1 MKNPGYYDWGKYTA
15 ENSFNKAG
23 YFNGLEGT
31 LNMPVPNLKENI
43 KIYHA
48 AGQSVE
54 VHTNGSAAAEAYV
67 AALEEAVAASPN
79 VTDTRH
85 TSIHGQ
91 TMERQHVERLSGH
104 YENLEA
110 TADMYADAEFDGAFM
125 QTCYSVHLLRSFRSC
140 SVSPASWQL
149 PFSL

>member
-54 VHTNGSAAAEAYV
+54 VHTNGSAAAEPTWRL
-67 AALEEAVAASPN
+67 LEEAVAASPN

-91 TMERQHVERLSGH
+91 TMERSMSNASLVTMKTLKRPLICMLMLSLTARSRTERL
-104 YENLEA
+104 
-110 TADMYADAEFDGAFM
+110 T
-125 QTCYSVHLLRSFRSC
+125 
-140 SVSPASWQL
+140 
-149 PFSL
+149 

>member
-1 MKNPGYYDWGKYTA
+1 
-15 ENSFNKAG
+15 
-23 YFNGLEGT
+23 
-31 LNMPVPNLKENI
+31 MPVPNLKENI

-91 TMERQHVERLSGH
+91 TMERQHVERLSGP

-110 TADMYADAEFDGAFM
+110 TADMYADAEFDGAFKDGKVDLSM
-125 QTCYSVHLLRSFRSC
+125 GGKLPGNNLDKLMSCLLYTSRC
-140 SVSPASWQL
+140 V
-149 PFSL
+149 

>member
-1 MKNPGYYDWGKYTA
+1 MLGAYKFIFDGSPQGYTAWMKNPGYYDWGKYTA
-15 ENSFNKAG
+15 ENSFNKAS

-67 AALEEAVAASPN
+67 AALEEAVAASP
-79 VTDTRH
+79 T
-85 TSIHGQ
+85 
-91 TMERQHVERLSGH
+91 
-104 YENLEA
+104 
-110 TADMYADAEFDGAFM
+110 
-125 QTCYSVHLLRSFRSC
+125 
-140 SVSPASWQL
+140 
-149 PFSL
+149 